1 MAGGLDQDMAAQ
13 FLYTKLTQ
21 AAGLAG
27 LTVYE
32 GGAPAGATYPLVTFE
47 SVPFIAPTLT
57 AEGVYV
63 LGRARYRV
71 KVHAKDKPFS
81 YLRPYKAAAY
91 ASVHRQQLV
100 SVTSGEVYAAIG
112 QEEIREEQDVD
123 GVVYRRA
130 GFEVEITG
138 RSG

>member
-32 GGAPAGATYPLVTFE
+32 GGAPSGASYPLVTFE
-47 SVPFIAPTLT
+47 SIPFVPPTLT

-63 LGRARYRV
+63 LGRSQWRV

-81 YLRPYKAAAY
+81 FLRPYKSAIHAAL
-91 ASVHRQQLV
+91 HRHPLDN
-100 SVTSGEVYAAIG
+100 VTSGEVYAAICG
-112 QEEIREEQDVD
+112 IEVREEQDVD

>member
-27 LTVYE
+27 LVVYE
-32 GGAPAGATYPLVTFE
+32 GGAPAGAVYPLITFE
-47 SVPFIAPTLT
+47 AVPFVAPTLT

-71 KVHAKDKPFS
+71 KVHAKDRPFS
-81 YLRPYKAAAY
+81 YLRTYKAAAY
-91 ASVHRQQLV
+91 AALHRVQLV
-100 SVTSGEVYAAIG
+100 SVTSGEVYAAICLD
-112 QEEIREEQDVD
+112 EIREEQDVD

>member
-27 LTVYE
+27 VPVFE
-32 GGAPAGATYPLVTFE
+32 GSAPSGVGYPLITFE
-47 SVPFIAPTLT
+47 AVPFVAPTLT
-57 AEGVYV
+57 TEGVYV
-63 LGRARYRV
+63 LGRARFRV

-81 YLRPYKAAAY
+81 YLLPYKAAIY
-91 ASVHRQQLV
+91 AALNRQQLV
-100 SVTSGEVYAAIG
+100 TTRSGEVYAAICG
-112 QEEIREEQDVD
+112 IEVREEQDVD

-130 GFEVEITG
+130 GCEVEITG